1 MVREALTSEWLQSM
15 DSAEAAALFVS
26 RQAEGL
32 TQSEQQLLESWLAE
46 DDGNVREF
54 ERAAKAWSS
63 FDEAGDDEIL
73 LAMRRHALE
82 PRRVQPTWY
91 RAAAAAMVAV
101 LIGIGF
107 LILPNFNSPPGSND
121 VAPAGAPI
129 QYASARGE
137 VKEFRLADG
146 SVMTLDADSLAT
158 GRFDQNRRTIEL
170 EQGRAYFAVARDVE
184 RPFAVHALGKQV
196 TAIGTQFDV
205 GILTDTLTVTLLEGR
220 ITVGPAGSP
229 REVKSLEPGQ
239 QLVIRGGKGL
249 VRRLEERSA
258 AAASWRE
265 GLLSFDDQPLGEA
278 AAIVNRYSDDQVV
291 IRDPAVAALR
301 VSGQFRAGD
310 VSRFAETAA
319 ELHRLDAVRTGD
331 RIELQR

>member
-15 DSAEAAALFVS
+15 DAAEAAALFVS

-46 DDGNVREF
+46 DDGNAREF
-54 ERAAKAWSS
+54 ERAERAWSS
-63 FDEAGDDEIL
+63 FDEAGEDEIL
-73 LAMRRHALE
+73 SAMRRHALRHS
-82 PRRVQPTWY
+82 PRQPAWY

-107 LILPNFNSPPGSND
+107 LVLPNFNSTPGPNN
-121 VAPAGAPI
+121 VGPAGAPI

-137 VKEFRLADG
+137 VKEVRLADG
-146 SVMTLDADSLAT
+146 SIMTLDADSLAV
-158 GRFDQNRRTIEL
+158 GRFDQDRRTIEL
-170 EQGRAYFAVARDVE
+170 ERGRAFFAVARDTS
-184 RPFAVHALGKQV
+184 RPFAVRALGQQV
-196 TAIGTQFDV
+196 TAVGTQFDV
-205 GILTDTLTVTLLEGR
+205 RILGDKLTVTLLEGR
-220 ITVGPAGSP
+220 VTVGPAGSTQGA
-229 REVKSLEPGQ
+229 RTLEPGQ

-331 RIELQR
+331 RIELQQ